1 MSTTATLI
9 ITRGFFSLMT
19 FLGEINELYLQYGN
33 FLEKLIPT
41 LNKVTEKCFHVKMQS
56 ITEQLIFVVKTYYK
70 TSWYLEV

>member
-41 LNKVTEKCFHVKMQS
+41 LNKVTKKCFHVKMQS

-70 TSWYLEV
+70 TS

>member
-9 ITRGFFSLMT
+9 ITRVFFSLMT